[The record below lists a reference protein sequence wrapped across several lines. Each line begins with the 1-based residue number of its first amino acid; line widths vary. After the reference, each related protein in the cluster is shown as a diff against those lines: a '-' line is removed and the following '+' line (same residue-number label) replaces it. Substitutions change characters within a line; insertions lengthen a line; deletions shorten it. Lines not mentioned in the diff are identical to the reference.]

1 LEAKMFLLLPLIGN
15 LLIGRLA
22 ARRVAIPVAVVLF
35 LAGAAVFASTAP
47 DHETS
52 YSDAIILCLPAAL
65 VCAGTLL
72 LGMWLRRRAGA
83 AASTRT
89 TP

>member
-1 LEAKMFLLLPLIGN
+1 MFLLLPLIGN
-15 LLIGRLA
+15 FLAGRLA
-22 ARRVAIPVAVVLF
+22 PRRVAIPVAVVLF
-35 LAGAAVFASTAP
+35 LVAATVFTSTAP
-47 DHETS
+47 RHDTS
-52 YSDAIILCLPAAL
+52 YADALILCLPAAV

-72 LGMWLRRRAGA
+72 LGMWLRRRTDA